1 MGSGGG
7 GKKKIKSKMKVTK
20 ESIPTTP
27 DDVDNSS
34 VEGQKKSKKK
44 GQSRNHSTAS
54 KINSKNTS

>member
-7 GKKKIKSKMKVTK
+7 KKKKKSKMKVTK

-34 VEGQKKSKKK
+34 VEGQKKSKKPK

-54 KINSKNTS
+54 KLNSKNTS